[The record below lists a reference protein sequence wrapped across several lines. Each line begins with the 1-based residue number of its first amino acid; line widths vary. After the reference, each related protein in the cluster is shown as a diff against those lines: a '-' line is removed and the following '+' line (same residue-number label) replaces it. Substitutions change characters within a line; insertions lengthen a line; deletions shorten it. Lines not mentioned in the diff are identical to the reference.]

1 MKVTLTQN
9 KVDGSFGIETI
20 VSEENE
26 HSVLAAT
33 SQLQYAERQHPI
45 EALKHFFKVYKRL
58 QVDQPSDPYDPT
70 VYWGG

>member
-26 HSVLAAT
+26 HSVLVAA
-33 SQLQYAERQHPI
+33 QLQYDERQHPI
-45 EALKHFFKVYKRL
+45 EALKHFFKVCKRL
-58 QVDQPSDPYDPT
+58 QATD
-70 VYWGG
+70 YWGG